1 MPSIQYFK
9 KYQYYRAQS
18 IISRKVIKI
27 LSQMQSQYNKNIFDN
42 NTYETVMDLYK
53 DYQKSNSKTN
63 ASNLSTKRIRSVRK
77 VSDYSTVGSLN

>member
-1 MPSIQYFK
+1 
-9 KYQYYRAQS
+9 
-18 IISRKVIKI
+18 
-27 LSQMQSQYNKNIFDN
+27 
-42 NTYETVMDLYK
+42 MDLYK